1 MIFSKMLEYFN
12 RMWYDL
18 YRREGNSES
27 GSMDIERDI
36 IINSYYVIFYFNE
49 KGVSVTNLKLQKL
62 MYFMEGLYMGIT
74 DENFLY
80 DDEFYAWTFGPVCK
94 RLYDYYKKF
103 ESNEISLDEDEKK
116 FVTEIPE
123 LNRIFIESLF
133 KIFGNWSAYDLVE
146 LTHEE
151 GSPWSLVY
159 VSEEETDDNII
170 VPKLDTK
177 KWLRKKLN
185 IVS

>member
-1 MIFSKMLEYFN
+1 
-12 RMWYDL
+12 MWYDL

-36 IINSYYVIFYFNE
+36 IINSYYVISYFNE